1 MKKFANNWGN
11 WKRRTR
17 ERGRAQTHSEA
28 EGPPNQWGFQKIHKK
43 KEEQLGK
50 LEEEKE
56 AAQKLKAKLKDPQI
70 NEHYEEYRQDK
81 EENLKGLEEENE
93 ATKNNVS
100 QPQDLIWET
109 ER

>member
-1 MKKFANNWGN
+1 MQITGETGKGE
-11 WKRRTR
+11 R
-17 ERGRAQTHSEA
+17 E
-28 EGPPNQWGFQKIHKK
+28 N
-43 KEEQLGK
+43 
-50 LEEEKE
+50 E
-56 AAQKLKAKLKDPQI
+56 AAHKLIAKLKDPQI

-109 ER
+109 ERQVVGQQALEEAPELLSFPPRTLAIP